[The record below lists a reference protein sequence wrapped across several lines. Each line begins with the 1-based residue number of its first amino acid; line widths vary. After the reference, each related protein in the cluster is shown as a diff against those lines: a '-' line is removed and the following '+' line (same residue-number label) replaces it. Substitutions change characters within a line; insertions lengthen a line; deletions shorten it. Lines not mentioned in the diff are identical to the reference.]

1 MALIFFDYDGV
12 VVDSLATETK
22 YFSEACRKTGVS
34 AVKSEADMAKLS
46 EGNFYDELH
55 NRGVSL
61 ADIDK
66 IMEIYADIKND
77 GRFLAEPFPEI
88 FQLLKKVS
96 EAYPVYII
104 TSNVSA
110 TVERRLGEFG
120 ITSVRD
126 VLGAD
131 KEPSK
136 EVKLTKIMSQYPGER
151 TIFIGD
157 TKGDMVEAAA
167 VGIDLRLGVTWGWQS
182 PEVVLAGAPDY
193 WFNDRKHLIAWFDG
207 FMDGDLSHK

>member
-1 MALIFFDYDGV
+1 MALVFFDYDGV
-12 VVDSLATETK
+12 MVDSLAAEAK
-22 YFSEACRKTGVS
+22 YFSEACQKIGVD
-34 AVKSEADMAKLS
+34 AVKTEADMAKLS

-55 NRGVSL
+55 RRGVSL

-66 IMEIYADIKND
+66 IMEIYASIKND
-77 GRFLAEPFPEI
+77 GRFLTKPFPEI

-110 TVERRLGEFG
+110 TVEHRLGEFD

-157 TKGDMVEAAA
+157 TKGDMVEAAE
-167 VGIDLRLGVTWGWQS
+167 VGSDLRLGVTWGWHS

-207 FMDGDLSHK
+207 FMDGDIKS